1 MEEFQLNITIEEG
14 KKIFLALSE
23 MPFKRVYDL
32 IGRIN
37 SQTVQQDKRPDHLK
51 QDITFILSG
60 PDIDLIAE
68 SLSAFPYNQVHTTM
82 QKIQTLKHAGTIYK
96 NN

>member
-1 MEEFQLNITIEEG
+1 MTEFQFNITIEEG

-37 SQTVQQDKRPDHLK
+37 SQTVQQNNRPEHLK
-51 QDITFILSG
+51 HGITLVLSG

-68 SLSAFPYNQVHTTM
+68 SLSAFPYNQVNRIM
-82 QKIQTLKHAGTIYK
+82 QKLKALK
-96 NN
+96 RASVV